1 MKKYFKKIIYTPKTK
16 EVKQAYE
23 YWKEAVIKADLASLN
38 KMYTENFSWTNE
50 WGITNNKKENLRK
63 IGSGNLQYLSWV
75 NENITIKIDGDTAVL
90 QTKEILRLLVYNQ
103 RVNATQTVTAVF
115 INQNGKWLMAGG
127 QETNDNISGNKR
139 SSVV

>member
-1 MKKYFKKIIYTPKTK
+1 MKKYFKKIIYTLKTK

-63 IGSGNLQYLSWV
+63 IASGNLQYLSWV
-75 NENITIKIDGDTAVL
+75 NENITIKIVGDTAVL
-90 QTKEILRLLVYNQ
+90 QTREILRLLVYNY
-103 RVNATQTVTAVF
+103 RVNAIQNVTTVFVH
-115 INQNGKWLMAGG
+115 QNGRWLIAGG
-127 QETNDNISGNKR
+127 QEISDNIS
-139 SSVV
+139 VE

>member
-1 MKKYFKKIIYTPKTK
+1 MKKYFKRIIYTPKTK

-50 WGITNNKKENLRK
+50 WGITDNKKENLRK
-63 IGSGNLQYLSWV
+63 IASGNLQYLSWV
-75 NENITIKIDGDTAVL
+75 NENITIKIDGDTAIL
-90 QTKEILRLLVYNQ
+90 KTKDILRLLVYNQ

-127 QETNDNISGNKR
+127 QEINDNISGK
-139 SSVV
+139 